1 MARGRKMITAA
12 GAPVYTMEIL
22 GQKVRVANAQ
32 EASLV
37 VSDIR
42 DRSGA
47 GASEMGS
54 MFPIREDGVLI
65 GYVSYNGKV
74 WKGDPGD
81 WKNAELIYDPYV

>member
-1 MARGRKMITAA
+1 MARARKMITEVE
-12 GAPVYTMEIL
+12 APAYTMEIL
-22 GQKVRVANAQ
+22 GRKIRVANAE
-32 EASLV
+32 EASRV
-37 VSDIR
+37 VSEIR

-74 WKGDPGD
+74 WKGDPED

>member
-1 MARGRKMITAA
+1 MARARKRITAA

-22 GQKVRVANAQ
+22 GRKIRVANAE

-37 VSDIR
+37 VSEIR
-42 DRSGA
+42 DRSGS

-54 MFPIREDGVLI
+54 VFPIRENGLLI